1 MAEQQ
6 ATESRGKQ
14 FLVGGTILLVVA
26 CLVISLLMFWREIP
40 GLLGETVGKVVG
52 IMSTPFFMEAS
63 FVILGFFIVVS
74 LNTWRRQKEGDEFVT
89 IETKA
94 KAEAEDRSDSR

>member
-1 MAEQQ
+1 MAQQQ

-14 FLVGGTILLVVA
+14 FLVGGTILLAVAGVV
-26 CLVISLLMFWREIP
+26 IPLLLFWREIP

-63 FVILGFFIVVS
+63 FVILGFLIVVS
-74 LNTWRRQKEGDEFVT
+74 LNTWRRHKEGDEFVT
-89 IETKA
+89 IETKG
-94 KAEAEDRSDSR
+94 EPEDRSGSR

>member
-1 MAEQQ
+1 VCVANFSVMGEQQ

-26 CLVISLLMFWREIP
+26 SVVISLLLFWREIP
-40 GLLGETVGKVVG
+40 GIFGEAIGKVVG

-63 FVILGFFIVVS
+63 FVTLGFLIVVS
-74 LNTWRRQKEGDEFVT
+74 LNTWRRHKEGDEFVM
-89 IETKA
+89 IEKN
-94 KAEAEDRSDSR
+94 DQ

>member
-14 FLVGGTILLVVA
+14 FLVGGSILLVVA
-26 CLVISLLMFWREIP
+26 VVVISLLLFWREIP
-40 GLLGETVGKVVG
+40 GLPGETVGKVVG

-63 FVILGFFIVVS
+63 FVILGFLIVVS
-74 LNTWRRQKEGDEFVT
+74 LNTWRRHKDGDEFVT
-89 IETKA
+89 IDTKGEP
-94 KAEAEDRSDSR
+94 KDHSGSH

>member
-1 MAEQQ
+1 MTEQQ

-63 FVILGFFIVVS
+63 FVILGFFIVIS

-94 KAEAEDRSDSR
+94 EAEDRSGSR